1 MDEARERRYTA
12 VDVVAGLLAACSLA
26 LSAVALAD
34 TPAILAP
41 AAAVLAIVAA
51 RMSTRF
57 ERLAHAAMLASVIAF
72 ILGMT
77 LAVITENALL

>member
-1 MDEARERRYTA
+1 LDETRETRYTT
-12 VDVVAGLLAACSLA
+12 VDVVGGLLAACSLA
-26 LSAVALAD
+26 LSGIALAD

-41 AAAVLAIVAA
+41 AAALVAIIAA

-57 ERLAHAAMLASVIAF
+57 ERLAHAAMLASVISF